1 MKKQDNLI
9 YGIRAVIEA
18 INSGK
23 NLDKLFI
30 KKALQGELV
39 QELYAT
45 IKLHQ
50 IHYQH
55 VPVEKINKITRKNHQ
70 GVVGYLSLID
80 YYDLENLVISLY
92 ESGKNPLLLILD
104 QISDVRNFGAI
115 CRVAECAGVDGI
127 VIPESGSAQINAD
140 AIKTSAGAL
149 NYIKI
154 CRSKNLINL
163 IKYLKNSGLKII
175 AATEKAENIYYNSN
189 YTEPNAIVFGSEDL
203 GISSKILQLAD
214 ELVKIP
220 ILGNINSLNV
230 SAAVSVIVFEA
241 IKQREISK

>member
-1 MKKQDNLI
+1 MKKTENLI

-30 KKALQGELV
+30 KKGLQGELI
-39 QELYAT
+39 QELYAV

-55 VPVEKINKITRKNHQ
+55 VPIEKINKITRKNHQ

-80 YYDLENLVISLY
+80 YYSLENTIISLF
-92 ESGKNPLLLILD
+92 ESGKNPFILILD

-115 CRVAECAGVDGI
+115 CRVAECAGVDAI
-127 VIPESGSAQINAD
+127 IIPEIGSAQINSD
-140 AIKTSAGAL
+140 ALKTSAGAL

-154 CRSKNLINL
+154 CKSKNLENS
-163 IKYLKNSGLKII
+163 IKYLKNSGLKIF
-175 AATEKAENIYYNSN
+175 AATEKASDLYYNQN
-189 YTEPNAIVFGSEDL
+189 YSDPCAIIFGSEDL
-203 GISSKILQLAD
+203 GISNRVLQLAD
-214 ELVKIP
+214 EMVKIP

-230 SAAVSVIVFEA
+230 SSAVSIIIYEA
-241 IKQREISK
+241 VKQRKL